1 MSLQPVNS
9 TIDVLADQYKFVTV
23 GVFILSFIIAYFV
36 SNRISKPIIK
46 ISEKSRLM
54 GQGNYDITFEESDIL
69 ELKELADTLNST
81 TKELAK
87 TDELRRE
94 IMANVSHD
102 LRTPLTMITAYSEI
116 MRDIP
121 GENTP
126 ENVQVVIDEANRL
139 TTLVNDL
146 LNLSKI
152 QAGVASLETKDYD
165 LTESINGVVERNAKL
180 LEPYGYKVVFGY
192 DRHVYVNADE
202 FKIYQVIYNLLGNAV
217 NYTGEDKRVT
227 ISQKVIDDKV
237 RIEVIDTG
245 EGIEPDK
252 LSYVWDRYYKV
263 DKTHKR
269 AVIGTGLGL
278 SIVKNILE
286 LHNAKYGVNSQVG
299 KGSTFWFEMKMVN
312 ENLSGKE

>member
-1 MSLQPVNS
+1 M
-9 TIDVLADQYKFVTV
+9 IILAL
-23 GVFILSFIIAYFV
+23 ILSLV
-36 SNRISKPIIK
+36 ISKRVSKSIINLNDSAK
-46 ISEKSRLM
+46 EMAKGNFDVKFEGNDYREIYELSETL
-54 GQGNYDITFEESDIL
+54 NNTA
-69 ELKELADTLNST
+69 KELGRADEMKHDL
-81 TKELAK
+81 
-87 TDELRRE
+87 
-94 IMANVSHD
+94 IANVSHD

>member
-1 MSLQPVNS
+1 MAKGNF
-9 TIDVLADQYKFVTV
+9 DVKFE
-23 GVFILSFIIAYFV
+23 GNDYREIYELSETLNNTA
-36 SNRISKPIIK
+36 
-46 ISEKSRLM
+46 
-54 GQGNYDITFEESDIL
+54 
-69 ELKELADTLNST
+69 KELGRADEMKHDL
-81 TKELAK
+81 
-87 TDELRRE
+87 
-94 IMANVSHD
+94 IANVSHD

-180 LEPYGYKVVFGY
+180 LEPYGYKVAFEY